1 MNSKCFQPTAKAQSR
16 RLPVESAM
24 PGTTLQ
30 TIELKA
36 FATTGSLFGE
46 CSYQC
51 VLVYGAFIET
61 GQLCSFQ
68 LLACPATHCKQ
79 SSSRRLQL
87 LAHCLV
93 SDHICVSLEAGL
105 STKLLQ

>member
-1 MNSKCFQPTAKAQSR
+1 MSSKCFQPTAKAQSR

-46 CSYQC
+46 RSY
-51 VLVYGAFIET
+51 LF
-61 GQLCSFQ
+61 
-68 LLACPATHCKQ
+68 P
-79 SSSRRLQL
+79 
-87 LAHCLV
+87 
-93 SDHICVSLEAGL
+93 SLEASL
-105 STKLLQ
+105 SMRRL